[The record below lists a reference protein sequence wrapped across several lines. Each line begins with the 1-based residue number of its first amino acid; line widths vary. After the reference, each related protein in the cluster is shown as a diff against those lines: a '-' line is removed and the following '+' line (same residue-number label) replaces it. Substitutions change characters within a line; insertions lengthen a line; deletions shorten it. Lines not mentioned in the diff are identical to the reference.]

1 MGTTERKKDMGQLIN
16 TIACV
21 AVIAAASP
29 AQKMGHSNS
38 KAPEVTQ
45 TIKLDEK
52 ATVKIHY
59 TSITWASGSW
69 ERALQD
75 PQTRDKMRERI
86 NSTAA
91 ENPLGRFETDV
102 DLMVGGQHIHK
113 GSYKM
118 AFTLTDEF
126 AWQLT
131 LRSDHSMSVP
141 LLLSARA
148 KPSKRLVLNLNAGD
162 EDATAVLVIGF
173 GARECQLD
181 IQPHLKQSSSKSAK
195 SIINS
200 KCPLMDDPADPEV
213 TVTYKAKVIGLC
225 CEDCIDDWAKLS
237 TGEKDQHLAK
247 MLAGKK

>member
-1 MGTTERKKDMGQLIN
+1 MGTTQREKDMRQLIS

-45 TIKLDEK
+45 AIKLDEE
-52 ATVKIHY
+52 ATVKVHY

-69 ERALQD
+69 EKALQD

-91 ENPLGRFETDV
+91 EDPLGRFETDV

-126 AWQLT
+126 VWQLT

-162 EDATAVLVIGF
+162 EDATAVLAIGF

-181 IQPHLKQSSSKSAK
+181 ILPHLKQSSSKSAK

-237 TGEKDQHLAK
+237 TAEKDQHLAK